1 MSSVWGRLTSPQVS
15 AYVTSKFAIRA
26 FSECL
31 RQELAGDEGI
41 DVVTILPQSV
51 DTPVFR
57 QAGNYYGRAAR
68 AVPPVASA
76 EEVADRI
83 LRCARDPRREVT
95 QGRAGQVIETL
106 HALAPGIYGRTL
118 PYFFEWAV
126 FSSKPVEKGSGNVL
140 EPVPEQNRVSD
151 GWDETNATLVQAAL
165 AGGVAFAGAVGVAY
179 VLLRKS
185 R

>member
-1 MSSVWGRLTSPQVS
+1 VGQAHLPHVS

-68 AVPPVASA
+68 AVPPVSSA

-83 LRCARDPRREVT
+83 LRCARPPPA
-95 QGRAGQVIETL
+95 GR
-106 HALAPGIYGRTL
+106 
-118 PYFFEWAV
+118 
-126 FSSKPVEKGSGNVL
+126 
-140 EPVPEQNRVSD
+140 
-151 GWDETNATLVQAAL
+151 
-165 AGGVAFAGAVGVAY
+165 
-179 VLLRKS
+179 
-185 R
+185 